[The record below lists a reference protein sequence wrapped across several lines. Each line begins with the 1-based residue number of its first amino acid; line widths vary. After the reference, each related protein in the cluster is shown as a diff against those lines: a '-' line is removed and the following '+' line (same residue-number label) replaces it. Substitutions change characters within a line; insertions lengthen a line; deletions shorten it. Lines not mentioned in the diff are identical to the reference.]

1 MSELISVVLPSY
13 NRAGTLPR
21 AVASVLQQDYRELE
35 LIVVDDASSD
45 DSAQALAAIA
55 DPRLRTLRLA
65 RNSGPSAARNR
76 GVEEARGEWVAFHD
90 SDDEWL
96 PGHLRRLAEAARQ
109 LGPDYG
115 LLTCCTRCPEDDSFS
130 YKVWPGRAAVSDAAD
145 LLLHSLPGTP
155 TWLARRA
162 DLLRAGGF
170 DAALR
175 NFEDWELA
183 LRLSEFTRIGLVNE
197 VLHLNHRTPGS
208 LFSNEAAYVR
218 ALEAVLIRHRAKWAR
233 QPRDLAMYQAIIGHK
248 AFLFGSRGEGRL
260 WFCRAIAT
268 APTAPRAWLSLG
280 MSLLGRGAYRRVTE
294 AVRLRRRARLAA
306 APGLR

>member
-1 MSELISVVLPSY
+1 MSALISVVLPTY
-13 NRAGTLPR
+13 NRAGTLAR

-35 LIVVDDASSD
+35 LIVVDDGSTDATPVV
-45 DSAQALAAIA
+45 LGAID
-55 DPRLRTLRLA
+55 DPRLRALRLA
-65 RNSGPSAARNR
+65 QNSGPSAARNR
-76 GVEEARGEWVAFHD
+76 GVEEARGAWVAFHD

-96 PGHLRRLAEAARQ
+96 PGHLRRLLDAAQR

-115 LLTCCTRCPEDDSFS
+115 LITCCTSCPEDDTFS
-130 YKVWPGRAAVSDAAD
+130 YKVWPDRAAVSDAAD

-162 DLLRAGGF
+162 ELLRAGGF
-170 DAALR
+170 DTGLR

-197 VLHLNHRTPGS
+197 VLYLNHRTPGS
-208 LFSNEAAYVR
+208 LFANEAAYAQ
-218 ALEAVLIRHRAKWAR
+218 ALGVVLARHRGKWAR
-233 QPRDLAMYQAIIGHK
+233 NPRDLAMYQAIIGHK
-248 AFLFGSRGEGRL
+248 AFLFGSRGEGRR

-280 MSLLGRGAYRRVTE
+280 MSLFGRVAYRRMTE
-294 AVRLRRRARLAA
+294 AVRHRQRARALA

>member
-1 MSELISVVLPSY
+1 MSGLVSVVLPSY

-21 AVASVLQQDYRELE
+21 AIASVLEQDHRELE
-35 LIVVDDASSD
+35 LIVVDDASTD
-45 DSAQALAAIA
+45 ATPQRLAAIA
-55 DPRLRTLRLA
+55 DPRLRCLRLE
-65 RNSGPSAARNR
+65 RNGGPSAARNR
-76 GVEEARGEWVAFHD
+76 GVEEARGAWVAFHD

-96 PGHLRRLAEAARQ
+96 PGHLRRLLEAARE

-115 LLTCCTRCPEDDSFS
+115 LLTCCTTCPEDDTLS
-130 YKVWPGRAAVSDAAD
+130 YKVWPGRAQVSDAAD

-170 DAALR
+170 DTALR

-197 VLHLNHRTPGS
+197 VLYRNHRTPGS
-208 LFSNEAAYVR
+208 LFSNEAAYAQ
-218 ALEAVLIRHRAKWAR
+218 ALGTVLQRHRAKWAR
-233 QPRDLAMYQAIIGHK
+233 SPRDLAMYEAIIGHK
-248 AFLFGSRGEGRL
+248 AFLFGSRGEGRR

-268 APTAPRAWLSLG
+268 APLAPRAWLSLG
-280 MSLLGRGAYRRVTE
+280 MSLLGRAAYRRMTE
-294 AVRLRRRARLAA
+294 AVRRRQRARAAA
-306 APGLR
+306 APGVR